1 MPIKKYVVAI
11 IIAACAASAGTIRVN
26 AQAGALGPGQV
37 NKNLEWPVMKTKE
50 AQTLVARARELARN
64 DLVWEAQDA
73 CLEGGPAREP
83 DNRPRMDTLM
93 EPLKVFDNLYY
104 VGFEQIGTWTL
115 VTSEG
120 LILFDTLNNPM
131 EAETVL
137 EPGLRK
143 LGLDPNDIRYIVL
156 SHGHGD
162 HYGGATYFQQKYP
175 KARVMMAT
183 ADWDAIYRPAP
194 ARGGGGGG
202 RGGGRGGQAAA
213 GGDAPAAAAGNAAA
227 GGNQAAAGGRQGGG
241 GGGRGN
247 AVPLPKRDMEIT
259 DGQKLT
265 LGDTTITFGIYPG
278 HTAGTIMNGIPV
290 MDKGVRRMW
299 IVPGGALQVP
309 DRESLQAFEHI
320 INDYFKP
327 LKPEMFFNSHP
338 QTMNDGVAQMN
349 QIRKNPNGPN
359 PLVYGQ
365 EKGARLLDIWLACRR
380 AWVVEKEAG
389 PAAK

>member
-1 MPIKKYVVAI
+1 MPMKSVVVGLM
-11 IIAACAASAGTIRVN
+11 IAGCAAAAGSLRVD
-26 AQAGALGPGQV
+26 AQTPAAQRTPGSV
-37 NKNLEWPVMKTKE
+37 ERNLSWPEMKTKE
-50 AQTLVARARELARN
+50 AQTLVARARELART

-83 DNRPRMDTLM
+83 DGRPRMDTLM

-115 VTSEG
+115 RTSDG

-143 LGLDPNDIRYIVL
+143 LGLNPADIKYIIL

-175 KARVMMAT
+175 NARVMMTA
-183 ADWDAIYRPAP
+183 ADWEMIARPRPA
-194 ARGGGGGG
+194 G
-202 RGGGRGGQAAA
+202 RG
-213 GGDAPAAAAGNAAA
+213 
-227 GGNQAAAGGRQGGG
+227 
-241 GGGRGN
+241 GN
-247 AVPLPKRDMEIT
+247 AVPLPKRDMDIT

-265 LGDTTITFGIYPG
+265 LGDTTISFGIYPG
-278 HTAGTIMNGIPV
+278 HTPGTIMNGVPV
-290 MDKGVRRMW
+290 MDKGTRRMW
-299 IVPGGALQVP
+299 VIPGGALQVP
-309 DRESLQAFEHI
+309 NRASLQAFEHI

-327 LKPEMFFNSHP
+327 LQPEMFFNSHP
-338 QTMNDGVAQMN
+338 QTMNDGVAQLN

-359 PLVYGQ
+359 PLVYGK
-365 EKGARLLDIWLACRR
+365 ERGARIMDIWLACRR
-380 AWVVEKEAG
+380 AWVVEKEAT
-389 PAAK
+389 ATN

>member
-1 MPIKKYVVAI
+1 MPMKSAVVGLL
-11 IIAACAASAGTIRVN
+11 IAGCLAAAGLPRVD
-26 AQAGALGPGQV
+26 AQAPAPQRAPGSV
-37 NKNLEWPVMKTKE
+37 ERNLSWPEMKTKE
-50 AQTLVARARELARN
+50 AQSLVARARELARN

-73 CLEGGPAREP
+73 CLEDGPAREP
-83 DNRPRMDTLM
+83 DGRPRLETVM
-93 EPLKVFDNLYY
+93 EPLRVFDNLYY

-115 VTSEG
+115 RTSDG

-143 LGLDPNDIRYIVL
+143 LGLNPAEIKYIVL

-175 KARVMMAT
+175 NARVMMTA
-183 ADWDAIYRPAP
+183 ADWEMIARPP
-194 ARGGGGGG
+194 AARGGGGG
-202 RGGGRGGQAAA
+202 RGGGRGGN
-213 GGDAPAAAAGNAAA
+213 P
-227 GGNQAAAGGRQGGG
+227 
-241 GGGRGN
+241 
-247 AVPLPKRDMEIT
+247 VPLPKRDMDIT

-278 HTAGTIMNGIPV
+278 HTPGTIMNAVPV
-290 MDKGVRRMW
+290 MDKGTRRMW
-299 IVPGGALQVP
+299 IIPGGALQVP
-309 DRESLQAFEHI
+309 DRASLQAFEHI

-327 LKPEMFFNSHP
+327 LAPEMFFNSHP

-359 PLVYGQ
+359 PLVYGK
-365 EKGARLLDIWLACRR
+365 ERGARILDIWLACRR
-380 AWVVEKEAG
+380 AWVVERETGATN
-389 PAAK
+389 